1 MLGLGCRWGMEDAM
15 RIRYCVAVSVIAF
28 ATPALAEVVGVTK
41 SADQIVTGS
50 VSGASRV
57 VVTTAEIYE
66 NERLQANATGN
77 AQIELRDGTKIV
89 VGPNA
94 DVVVDNFVFN
104 KDSNKVSEL
113 TIRATKGAFRFITGA
128 SDHSAYK
135 IVTPYASIGV
145 RGTAFDVTL
154 ANGGANI
161 ALLQGQITVCDRG
174 GKCQRV
180 DRSCTY
186 TFVGG
191 SGIEKPAAMVS
202 AFQATRNRNLFPLLA
217 NQRGLRSEFQKFALS
232 CGTAQLDIRDRSITN
247 PQINVAPE
255 VVGAIGNPPG
265 GNPPGVDPPGVD
277 PPAAEGVPN
286 NPGNDKEVGN
296 AGNNPNGNNGFGGEH
311 GRSGSAP
318 GQSGEHGNPHG

>member
-1 MLGLGCRWGMEDAM
+1 MRNMLIFACMASCAVFPAM
-15 RIRYCVAVSVIAF
+15 
-28 ATPALAEVVGVTK
+28 AEVVGVTK
-41 SADQIVTGS
+41 FADQTVTGNI
-50 VSGASRV
+50 SGASRV
-57 VVTTAEIYE
+57 VVTAAEIYE

-94 DVVVDNFVFN
+94 DVVVDNFVFS

-145 RGTAFDVTL
+145 RGTALDVTL

-191 SGIEKPAAMVS
+191 RGIEKPAAMVS
-202 AFQATRNRNLFPLLA
+202 PFQATKNRNLFPLLT
-217 NQRGLRSEFQKFALS
+217 NQRGLRSEFQRFALS
-232 CGTAQLDIRDRSITN
+232 CGYAQLDIRDRSIAV
-247 PQINVAPE
+247 PQISPQ
-255 VVGAIGNPPG
+255 VVGSIANPPGGNPPG
-265 GNPPGVDPPGVD
+265 GNPPG
-277 PPAAEGVPN
+277 AGVPN
-286 NPGNDKEVGN
+286 NPGNGKEVGN
-296 AGNNPNGNNGFGGEH
+296 AGNNPNGQNGFNGEH
-311 GRSGSAP
+311 GRSGSASGHNGSNGNH
-318 GQSGEHGNPHG
+318 GQGQGG